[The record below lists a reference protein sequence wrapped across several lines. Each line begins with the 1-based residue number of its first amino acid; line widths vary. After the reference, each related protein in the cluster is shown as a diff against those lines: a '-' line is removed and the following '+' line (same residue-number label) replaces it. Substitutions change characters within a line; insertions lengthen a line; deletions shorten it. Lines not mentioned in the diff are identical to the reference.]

1 MTEKKKMT
9 ACKPSVGADEKQS
22 SQLSTLNLS
31 DTEVESNNNF
41 SDMEADWRETL
52 DPNYLATITMT
63 ELYETAYAPRTP
75 IIEELLYPGVYLFA
89 GAPKVGKSFLVAQ
102 IGYHVSM
109 GTPLWERAVK
119 QGIVLYLALEDDYA
133 RLQNRLSKMFGVEG
147 TDSFHFATVA
157 KRMTD
162 GLDGQLERF
171 IRKHPNVRLIIIDTL
186 QKIREATGEKFSY
199 ANDYEIIGKLKILA
213 DRYGVCIL
221 IVHHT
226 RKQEADDHFDT
237 ISGTNGLLGA
247 ADGAFLLQKEKRTGN
262 SALFDIVG
270 RDQQDQ
276 RLRLN
281 FDRGHC
287 LWELTG
293 METELW
299 KEPPDELLE
308 SISRIVS
315 IDSPVW
321 RGSPSALA
329 EILQMDLS
337 PNVMSRRL
345 NVSTSRLLNEYNI
358 RYESSRSHDGRK
370 ITLTLELPL

>member
-1 MTEKKKMT
+1 MTEEMKMT
-9 ACKPSVGADEKQS
+9 ACKPSVGADGKQP

-31 DTEVESNNNF
+31 DTEAESNNEF
-41 SDMEADWRETL
+41 SDMEVDWRETL

-89 GAPKVGKSFLVAQ
+89 GAPKVGKSFLVTQ
-102 IGYHVSM
+102 IGYHVSTGM
-109 GTPLWERAVK
+109 PLWERAVK
-119 QGIVLYLALEDDYA
+119 HGIVLYLALEDDYA
-133 RLQNRLSKMFGVEG
+133 RLQSRLSKMFGVEG
-147 TDSFHFATVA
+147 ADSFHFATVA

-171 IRKHPNVRLIIIDTL
+171 IRKHLNIRLIIIDTL

-199 ANDYEIIGKLKILA
+199 ANDYEIIGKLKMLA

-226 RKQEADDHFDT
+226 RKQEADDRFDT

-262 SALFDIVG
+262 SATLDIVG

-281 FDRGHC
+281 FDREHC

-299 KEPPDELLE
+299 KDPPDELLE
-308 SISRIVS
+308 SVSRIVRV
-315 IDSPVW
+315 DSPVW

-329 EILQMDLS
+329 EILQTDLQ
-337 PNVMSRRL
+337 PNVLSRRL
-345 NVSTSRLLNEYNI
+345 NVSTSRLLTEYSI

-370 ITLTLELPL
+370 ITLTLELPS